1 MTEHR
6 EEDQRDSLGADT
18 VETITGLIDVEEQVD
33 TGTSVRTVWWK
44 RIVAVVLSIALC
56 VSLVLELY
64 RVVRNPSLLSEQQE
78 DENE

>member
-18 VETITGLIDVEEQVD
+18 VETITGLIDDEEQVD

>member
-33 TGTSVRTVWWK
+33 TRTSVRTVWWK